1 MRLSKLAVPPTRRQ
15 KRSNIKEALE
25 MASNRGGQGGSSER
39 GFAGMDDKKQREI
52 ASQGGKASAR
62 QQNRGP
68 NGQFTGL
75 SGGSSNSGSSSRS
88 SSSGNRSGGSNR

>member
-1 MRLSKLAVPPTRRQ
+1 
-15 KRSNIKEALE
+15 

-68 NGQFTGL
+68 NGQFTGR
-75 SGGSSNSGSSSRS
+75 SGSSGNSGSSSRGG

>member
-1 MRLSKLAVPPTRRQ
+1 
-15 KRSNIKEALE
+15 

-68 NGQFTGL
+68 NGQFTGR

-88 SSSGNRSGGSNR
+88 SSSSGSRSRGSNR

>member
-1 MRLSKLAVPPTRRQ
+1 
-15 KRSNIKEALE
+15 
-25 MASNRGGQGGSSER
+25 MASNRGSQGGQGGSSDR

-68 NGQFTGL
+68 NGQFTGR
-75 SGGSSNSGSSSRS
+75 SGGSSGSSRS
-88 SSSGNRSGGSNR
+88 GSSSGNRSGGSNR

>member
-1 MRLSKLAVPPTRRQ
+1 
-15 KRSNIKEALE
+15 

-39 GFAGMDDKKQREI
+39 GFAGMDDRKQREI

-68 NGQFTGL
+68 NGQFTGR
-75 SGGSSNSGSSSRS
+75 SGSSGKS
-88 SSSGNRSGGSNR
+88 SSSSKSGSSGNRSGGSNR